1 MVTDV
6 CPRNVTGL
14 AVDRSTVGPEL
25 SVGFA
30 PWTFVIVTA
39 WFPNAFDSCSRRD
52 EPEMLAW
59 TVCRTVV
66 FAANDW
72 PEACGETPHVA
83 VQPGVEMALMSVPT
97 ASVPPCGSL
106 PTSAL
111 HPAMAAVPPR
121 IAPAT
126 AVRDTIH

>member
-6 CPRNVTGL
+6 CPPNVTAL
-14 AVDRSTVGPEL
+14 AVDRSTVAPEL

-30 PWTFVIVTA
+30 TWTFVIVTA

-52 EPEMLAW
+52 EAEMLAW

-72 PEACGETPHVA
+72 PEACGETPHAA
-83 VQPGVEMALMSVPT
+83 VQPGDEMAIMTVPT
-97 ASVPPCGSL
+97 PSVPPCGNQPKSGVH
-106 PTSAL
+106 T
-111 HPAMAAVPPR
+111 AM
-121 IAPAT
+121 T
-126 AVRDTIH
+126 AG